1 MLRAYDVH
9 VLYESRNLDC
19 PTSDVCTDNS
29 QTRLSVPPKI
39 PWQIS
44 DSSDCILACQISFSQ
59 LTWIS
64 SKQFYPFQD
73 FHSEQIQRSCRKIF
87 TALITHAGMPIKKKT
102 LVMGTTNR
110 FIFQNSLI
118 ESWGGGGAGATL
130 ALPWPAVTHF
140 SYSLTEIKIS
150 FLFFH

>member
-44 DSSDCILACQISFSQ
+44 DSSDCILACQISFSE

-73 FHSEQIQRSCRKIF
+73 FQSEQIQRSCRKIF
-87 TALITHAGMPIKKKT
+87 TALITHAGIYRFKKKT

-118 ESWGGGGAGATL
+118 ESWGGGGPRYTCP
-130 ALPWPAVTHF
+130 ALTSCNPF
-140 SYSLTEIKIS
+140 
-150 FLFFH
+150 FLFTNWD